1 MMQNMQNM
9 QNTPNMM
16 FGMEASMFIWIVVI
30 TLICLL
36 IIGVVAWIIARLL
49 HKQKTSTTQYVA
61 QPRDAYEEYE
71 QGYRPQEQP
80 LETYQEGEQR
90 YAYPQ
95 DEQMGAQYQEM
106 EQLQK

>member
-1 MMQNMQNM
+1 MMQNMHS
-9 QNTPNMM
+9 MM
-16 FGMEASMFIWIVVI
+16 PGMADSMFIWIALI

-36 IIGVVAWIIARLL
+36 IIGLLVWLVARLMN
-49 HKQKTSTTQYVA
+49 KQKMPMTQSEP
-61 QPRDAYEEYE
+61 QPRDAYEEYQ
-71 QGYRPQEQP
+71 QGYRAQEQP

-95 DEQMGAQYQEM
+95 NEQEDTQYQEM

>member
-9 QNTPNMM
+9 QNMM
-16 FGMEASMFIWIVVI
+16 PGMAASMFIWIALI

-36 IIGVVAWIIARLL
+36 IIGMLVWLVARWLN
-49 HKQKTSTTQYVA
+49 KQKTATTQYVP

-71 QGYRPQEQP
+71 QGYRPQELP
-80 LETYQEGEQR
+80 METYQEGEQR

-95 DEQMGAQYQEM
+95 NEQGDTQYQEM